1 MDNQNINNDFRRA
14 MVEWSELKDQL
25 KGARKDLKV
34 LNIREKELN
43 LYIKKFMDMK
53 KIDACKVKQ
62 NKVSLATKKSRGG
75 LTKDTVLKGLTGFF
89 EHDNAKAESAMNA
102 ILEARTTTERQTL
115 TVSKLKETDDD

>member
-1 MDNQNINNDFRRA
+1 MDNQDINNDFRRA

-34 LNIREKELN
+34 LNTREKDLN

-62 NKVSLATKKSRGG
+62 NKVSLAKKTSRGG
-75 LTKDTVLKGLTGFF
+75 LTRDTVLKGLTEFF
-89 EHDNAKAESAMNA
+89 EYDNAKAESAMNA
-102 ILEARTTTERQTL
+102 ILDARPTTERQTL
-115 TVSKLKETDDD
+115 TVSKLKGSDDD

>member
-1 MDNQNINNDFRRA
+1 

-34 LNIREKELN
+34 LNTREKDLN

-62 NKVSLATKKSRGG
+62 NKVSLAKKTSRGG
-75 LTKDTVLKGLTGFF
+75 LTKDTVLKGLTSFF

-102 ILEARTTTERQTL
+102 ILDARPTTERQTL
-115 TVSKLKETDDD
+115 TVSKLKGSDDD